1 MNQNELTEIKDQFS
15 STLTVCEQMVE
26 LFHVLSNKPR
36 FRIACMLTHGEACVQ
51 DIAYVI
57 GEGTMSNISQQLKI
71 LRLAGV
77 IQKRRDKKQIL
88 YSLTD
93 DRVANLISF
102 LRTEYNQS
110 QECSIPHQSTD
121 FSTAV

>member
-1 MNQNELTEIKDQFS
+1 MTRNELEQIKEQFS
-15 STLTVCEQMVE
+15 SSLTVCEQMVG

-51 DIAYVI
+51 DIAFVI

-71 LRLAGV
+71 LRLNGI

-88 YSLTD
+88 YSLSD
-93 DRVANLISF
+93 KRVARLIEF
-102 LRTEYNQS
+102 LREEYENSQS
-110 QECSIPHQSTD
+110 CELP
-121 FSTAV
+121 ALAKPAEA